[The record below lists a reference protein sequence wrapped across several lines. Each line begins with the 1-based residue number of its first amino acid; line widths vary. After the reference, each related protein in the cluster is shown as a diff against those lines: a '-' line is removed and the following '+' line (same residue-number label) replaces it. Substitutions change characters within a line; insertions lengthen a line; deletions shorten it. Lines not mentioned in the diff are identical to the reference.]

1 MTISNKE
8 VIDKLQA
15 YFIAQDPNEIARAF
29 AGMMLDIHR
38 IVIMDELPDGEAI
51 NLKNR
56 MILNSQALMDFVKN
70 GPKGEGFKVFNIPGD
85 GGK

>member
-8 VIDKLQA
+8 VIDKLEA
-15 YFIAQDPNEIARAF
+15 YFVEQDSRAIARAF
-29 AGMMLDIHR
+29 AGMLLDIHR
-38 IVIMDELPDGEAI
+38 VVMIEQLPDGEAI

-70 GPKGEGFKVFNIPGD
+70 GPQGEGFKCFNIPS
-85 GGK
+85 GGN